1 MPEPISLED
10 DPGGRPD
17 VIPGVITGIGVS
29 AGVVE
34 GVARVVLEPDFAE
47 IEPDE
52 ILVSP
57 TTNPSWSS
65 IMFVSAGLVVDI
77 GGALSHA
84 AVVARELGLPCVVN
98 TQVGSRVINTGD
110 RLRLD
115 GKEGTVE
122 ILERAAA

>member
-1 MPEPISLED
+1 M
-10 DPGGRPD
+10 
-17 VIPGVITGIGVS
+17 
-29 AGVVE
+29 VE
-34 GVARVVLEPDFAE
+34 GVARVVHDPDFAE

-65 IMFVSAGLVVDI
+65 IMFVSSGLVVDI

-98 TQVGSRVINTGD
+98 TQSGSRTIRTGD
-110 RLRLD
+110 RLRVD

-122 ILERAAA
+122 ILERAPV